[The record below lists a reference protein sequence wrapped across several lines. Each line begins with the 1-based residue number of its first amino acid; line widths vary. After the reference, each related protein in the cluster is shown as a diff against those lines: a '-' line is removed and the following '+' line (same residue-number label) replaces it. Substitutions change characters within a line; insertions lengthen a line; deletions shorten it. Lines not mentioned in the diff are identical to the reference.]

1 MTPMERY
8 TTQGEDDRESAVE
21 AAALALQR
29 GGLAVVPTDTVY
41 GIAADA
47 FDPAAVRALLAAK
60 GRGREMPPP
69 VLVSAATTL
78 DALAVRVPGY
88 ARALVDEFWPGPLTL
103 VCHQQTSLQWD
114 LGETRGTVAVRMP
127 DHALTREILE
137 RTGPLAVSS
146 ANKTG
151 MPAAT
156 DADQAEEMLGEDV
169 DVIVDDGESPGGEA
183 STIVDVTGTQGR
195 VLRLGALSLER
206 LNEVLEPLGA
216 TLVLEG
222 GDTEPEAGA
231 TPTSAEEDPDGTTAE
246 EQGPASRAD
255 SEA

>member
-8 TTQGEDDRESAVE
+8 GTDGEEERESAIE

-29 GGLAVVPTDTVY
+29 GGLAVIPTDTVY

-88 ARALVDEFWPGPLTL
+88 ARTLVEEFWPGPLTL

-127 DHALTREILE
+127 DHALAREVLE

-146 ANKTG
+146 ANLTG

-156 DADQAEEMLGEDV
+156 DADRAEDMLGEVV
-169 DVIVDDGESPGGEA
+169 DVIVDDGASPGGEA

-195 VLRLGALSLER
+195 VLRLGALSLEQ
-206 LNEVLEPLGA
+206 LNAVLEPLGA
-216 TLVLEG
+216 TLVLEDGAPDADQDADQDTGPDSDQEKDSDEG
-222 GDTEPEAGA
+222 GA
-231 TPTSAEEDPDGTTAE
+231 
-246 EQGPASRAD
+246 
-255 SEA
+255 